1 MKKFTLFSILALCL
15 MALSFSSCNSDSDN
29 TYNYPS
35 TTEAYNMMLQI
46 AGRGY
51 NSGKIYFPG
60 DSIDKNTKWKAD
72 SVIATIR
79 VNPTDSSYTISNFP
93 VSKLSNYIKDETISK
108 LFAKLPDQTVTGK
121 LLAADAQNLSFGTIT
136 NNITCT
142 AEDGKVVTLRFYA
155 GYTDVSAAG
164 ATKDKKK
171 FVIYISPGA
180 IYIDGNLKDGYVRTY
195 SYYGYTYPYIVR
207 AVYSL

>member
-1 MKKFTLFSILALCL
+1 MKKITIFSILALCL
-15 MALSFSSCNSDSDN
+15 MVLSFCSCNSDSD
-29 TYNYPS
+29 TYKYPT

-72 SVIATIR
+72 SVVTTIH

-93 VSKLSNYIKDETISK
+93 VSKLSNYIKDETVSK
-108 LFAKLPDQTVTGK
+108 AFAKLPDLTLKGK
-121 LLAADAQNLSFGTIT
+121 LLAADAQNLGFGTVT
-136 NNITCT
+136 DNISCT
-142 AEDGKVVTLRFYA
+142 MEDGKVATLAFYA
-155 GYTDVSAAG
+155 GYSNYSIAG
-164 ATKDKKK
+164 PTTDKKR
-171 FVIYISPGA
+171 FVIYLTPGA
-180 IYIDGNLKDGYVRTY
+180 IYIDGKLKSDYVRTY
-195 SYYGYTYPYIVR
+195 TNYGYAFPYIVR